1 MFAGQF
7 IPNGCLDAYEVKVNI
22 DIFKY
27 QENVKLISQ
36 FQRFFHFSMAY

>member
-22 DIFKY
+22 DIVKY
-27 QENVKLISQ
+27 QENVKLSSQ
-36 FQRFFHFSMAY
+36 LQIFFFPMAY